1 MAMIKKLC
9 ILIFFFGF
17 SVNALIAQHYRSISG
32 KVYLKENSDRQK
44 RKSRGIA
51 GIYLSDGEHL
61 FKTDKSGNFNAK
73 ISSESPFFVIVPGG
87 YKMEN
92 TSWYRSI
99 PKDGEQINFELQK
112 ESINDNFNFLAI
124 GDLQVGSREEINMAD
139 VSFFRE
145 IANRDDFDF
154 GMYLGDLVNDNTEIF
169 HPLLESMNS
178 ISKPYR
184 VVYGNH
190 DWKHGALHELQDKPF
205 EADFGPKNYAFER
218 GNVLFITLNSI
229 YPVGKYGYK
238 GIYKAETISFVKE
251 VLDKV
256 LKKNQLII
264 INQHIPLRWMKN
276 KNELLD
282 LLTIDH
288 EVLVLSGHTHSISR
302 HFYQRDGRSDIQ
314 EVVCGAVSGNW
325 WTGQK
330 NWEALPLAL
339 MKDGAPRGYFKVSVS
354 DNTYKL
360 RYKAIGLDPGRQM
373 NTWFGSLDNN
383 YIANTIDTLS
393 NKFILNFYA
402 GSDKTKIKV
411 FVKDQFMG
419 YMEKENKLDPYINR
433 IKLWQ
438 DKELYPNKLSQKS
451 PYLNTPSSH
460 IWSMD
465 MSDLNF
471 KDFNLLTIEM
481 EDPFLEPFKYSIN
494 FRDFRE

>member
-1 MAMIKKLC
+1 MIKKLC

-17 SVNALIAQHYRSISG
+17 SVNALISQEYRTISG
-32 KVYLKENSDRQK
+32 KVYLKENNHLQNTMA
-44 RKSRGIA
+44 RGIA
-51 GIYLSDGEHL
+51 GIYLSDGEHI

-73 ISSESPFFVIVPGG
+73 IQSESPFFVIVPGG
-87 YKMEN
+87 YKMDN

-112 ESINDNFNFLAI
+112 ESQDKNFNFLAI
-124 GDLQVGSREEINMAD
+124 GDVQVGSREEMNMAD

-145 IANRDDFDF
+145 IANRDDYDF
-154 GMYLGDLVNDNTEIF
+154 GLYLGDLVNDNTKIF
-169 HPLLESMNS
+169 HPLLQSLNS

-190 DWKHGALHELQDKPF
+190 DWEHGASHDLQDKPF
-205 EADFGPKNYAFER
+205 ETDFGPKNYAFER

-251 VLDKV
+251 LLGKV

-276 KNELLD
+276 KNEFLD
-282 LLTIDH
+282 LLNIDH

-302 HFYQRDGRSDIQ
+302 YFYERNGRSDIQ

-339 MKDGAPRGYFKVSVS
+339 MKDGSPRGYFKVSVF
-354 DNTYKL
+354 DNNYKL
-360 RYKAIGLDPGRQM
+360 NYKAVGLDPGKQM
-373 NTWFGSLDNN
+373 NFWFGSLNN
-383 YIANTIDTLS
+383 RFVANTIDSIS
-393 NKFILNFYA
+393 NKFILNFFA
-402 GSDKTKIKV
+402 GSEKTEIKV
-411 FVKDQFMG
+411 YSG
-419 YMEKENKLDPYINR
+419 NHHIGNMEKHRMVDPYIAR
-433 IKLWQ
+433 IKRFQ
-438 DKELYPNKLSQKS
+438 DENIYPNELSKKS
-451 PYLNTPSSH
+451 PYLSTPSSH
-460 IWSMD
+460 IWTMD
-465 MSDLNF
+465 MKNLKSEE
-471 KDFNLLTIEM
+471 FNSLRIEIN
-481 EDPFLEPFKYSIN
+481 DPFIESFNYSVN
-494 FRDFRE
+494 FWNSRM